1 MKKILFWIFSIL
13 AIVVGILAIV
23 FMVLS
28 GEELWTVSMG
38 LGIGFMIAEIPI
50 AITLLYLYWSTYAFD
65 FLK

>member
-1 MKKILFWIFSIL
+1 MKKTLFWIFSIL

-28 GEELWTVSMG
+28 GEELWTVSIG

-50 AITLLYLYWSTYAFD
+50 AIILLCLYWSTYAFD
-65 FLK
+65 FSE

>member
-28 GEELWTVSMG
+28 GEELWMVSMG

-50 AITLLYLYWSTYAFD
+50 AITLLCLYWSTYAFD
-65 FLK
+65 FSK

>member
-1 MKKILFWIFSIL
+1 MEKTLFWIFSIL

-38 LGIGFMIAEIPI
+38 LGIGFIIAEIPI
-50 AITLLYLYWSTYAFD
+50 AIILLCLYWSTYAFD
-65 FLK
+65 FSE

>member
-1 MKKILFWIFSIL
+1 MKKTLFWIFSIL

-50 AITLLYLYWSTYAFD
+50 AIILLCLYWSTYAFD
-65 FLK
+65 FSE